1 MSNPKSL
8 TLHEMANQ
16 FIELA
21 NMLVDQNG
29 QKVHDVGA
37 AMRYATARM
46 NAHEFTHYSK
56 TPHAEKPQ
64 AVRWFSE
71 QYQTDLNQTIEELL
85 QNM

>member
-1 MSNPKSL
+1 MSNSKSL

-21 NMLVDQNG
+21 NMLVEQNG

-46 NAHEFTHYSK
+46 NAHEFTHFSK
-56 TPHAEKPQ
+56 TPLAEKPQ
-64 AVRWFSE
+64 AIRWFTD
-71 QYQTDLNQTIEELL
+71 QYQTDLNQIIEDII